1 MVIHEYM
8 MGMKWVYNG
17 YIRESSN
24 DIKGRMGSCKN
35 GGWPQIFEEGNY
47 MKHYETMKRTI
58 CWRCGRFRHTQMY
71 HIYGS
76 NFNPRKKDEMMVL
89 SFNWRGPRAIDNSNE
104 YVSEVYHE

>member
-1 MVIHEYM
+1 
-8 MGMKWVYNG
+8 
-17 YIRESSN
+17 
-24 DIKGRMGSCKN
+24 
-35 GGWPQIFEEGNY
+35 
-47 MKHYETMKRTI
+47 
-58 CWRCGRFRHTQMY
+58 MY